1 MQLYY
6 SLPFHTKIKAGKARQ
21 GSGTIAVTQS
31 LYAKKTLLDNIAIVT
46 LLAGVCNTT
55 KTFKTFK
62 RCRRN
67 FKGQKEILLLDFLK
81 TQIKP

>member
-21 GSGTIAVTQS
+21 KSGTIAVTQS

-46 LLAGVCNTT
+46 LLAGRGV
-55 KTFKTFK
+55 
-62 RCRRN
+62 
-67 FKGQKEILLLDFLK
+67 
-81 TQIKP
+81 